1 MGEEVKLF
9 CLVGD
14 VQLLGVELAARNDG
28 AVVIKEPVQVMSMMD
43 QQGQLQVG
51 LVPWKVGLYVEDN
64 RVELYY
70 SALMAPPQ
78 PANEELTRQ
87 YATIFGKIITPSRKL
102 ELVH

>member
-14 VQLLGVELAARNDG
+14 VQLLGVQVARYDG
-28 AVVIKEPVQVMSMMD
+28 VVVIKEPVQVMSMMD

-51 LVPWKVGLYVEDN
+51 LVPWKVGLYVEDS
-64 RVELYY
+64 RVEIFY